1 MAMPI
6 LSNLRHRLEAW
17 LAAKAIGRAF
27 VVLEA
32 KHLGTQ
38 LRAWLD
44 DKYGVKESQLARQ
57 HMVAWMQS
65 VEHELMTP

>member
-1 MAMPI
+1 MATAMFKT
-6 LSNLRHRLEAW
+6 LRHRLETW

-38 LRAWLD
+38 LRAWMD
-44 DKYGVKESQLARQ
+44 DKYGVKESHDMRQ
-57 HMVAWMQS
+57 QCVAWLLA
-65 VEHELMTP
+65 VVTELKA